1 MLGGKIKAL
10 RLGRGL
16 TQQQLADKLNINR
29 STISNYENGN
39 REPRLNEL
47 AAIAEALGV
56 STDMF
61 GIVAK
66 DEIFELTQ
74 RAKAVFENPEIDKTT
89 KEEIYKELMRMY
101 LSL

>member
-74 RAKAVFENPEIDKTT
+74 RAKAVFENPDIDKPT